1 MIGVMGSTLRR
12 AAVLAALV
20 FVMPGVL
27 SGQAPSVLHISVVLV
42 DADQK
47 VTPVPRHALLISEN
61 PATAAPRLITT
72 GSDGTA
78 DVRLRPGN
86 YTIESD
92 QPITF
97 HGKGYQWTQIV
108 DIVAG
113 RDGVLRLTA
122 DNAEV
127 VEPVASGATSSPTP
141 LEADP
146 SFLLPQWQDSVVALW
161 TSDTRAS
168 GFVVDAKGLV
178 ATSQRAIGTA
188 TSVEVQLTTAL
199 KVGGRV
205 LAADTARDVAVIW
218 IDPAVAASV
227 RPVPLGC
234 GQTAAKPALVDK
246 QDIFAIGAPL
256 RGQKSMT
263 TGRASHV
270 EQPPIASDWILGA
283 GSVGGP
289 VFVTGGGVVG
299 LSSFGDQQDRRER
312 WDSRVVAAA
321 DVCEVVAAAEKKMSS
336 ATPPNRT
343 HLPVEPL
350 RAFPEGV
357 LKEAAQRRAG
367 SLNPYQT
374 TSNDFDVAFIT
385 PVMTY
390 GAKAQPLTDFANWSE
405 YLEDSPPVLLIRVT
419 PRLVEGFWTTV
430 ARGAAR
436 TQGVALP
443 PIKRFKPGFS
453 RLRAF
458 CGDAEVTPIH
468 PLRLE
473 QRVSESDAIHEG
485 LYVFDPGAFGP
496 QCGSVKLV
504 LYSEK
509 EPEKGDTREVD
520 AKVIQR
526 IWQDFETYRALKDD
540 RSGVR

>member
-1 MIGVMGSTLRR
+1 
-12 AAVLAALV
+12 
-20 FVMPGVL
+20 
-27 SGQAPSVLHISVVLV
+27 
-42 DADQK
+42 
-47 VTPVPRHALLISEN
+47 
-61 PATAAPRLITT
+61 
-72 GSDGTA
+72 
-78 DVRLRPGN
+78 
-86 YTIESD
+86 
-92 QPITF
+92 
-97 HGKGYQWTQIV
+97 
-108 DIVAG
+108 
-113 RDGVLRLTA
+113 
-122 DNAEV
+122 
-127 VEPVASGATSSPTP
+127 
-141 LEADP
+141 
-146 SFLLPQWQDSVVALW
+146 
-161 TSDTRAS
+161 
-168 GFVVDAKGLV
+168 
-178 ATSQRAIGTA
+178 
-188 TSVEVQLTTAL
+188 
-199 KVGGRV
+199 
-205 LAADTARDVAVIW
+205 
-218 IDPAVAASV
+218 
-227 RPVPLGC
+227 
-234 GQTAAKPALVDK
+234 
-246 QDIFAIGAPL
+246 
-256 RGQKSMT
+256 MT

-270 EQPPIASDWILGA
+270 EQPPVASDWMLGS

-299 LSSFGDQQDRRER
+299 LSSFGDEQDRRGR
-312 WDSRVVAAA
+312 ADSRVVPAA
-321 DVCEVVAAAEKKMSS
+321 DVCEVVAAAEKKMSGG
-336 ATPPNRT
+336 TPPNGT

-350 RAFPEGV
+350 RAFPEEV
-357 LKEAAQRRAG
+357 LKDAARRRAG

-390 GAKAQPLTDFANWSE
+390 GAKAQPLTDFGNWSE
-405 YLEDSPPVLLIRVT
+405 YLEDSPPVLLIRAT

-509 EPEKGDTREVD
+509 EPEKADTREVD
-520 AKVIQR
+520 PKVIQR
-526 IWQDFETYRALKDD
+526 IWQDFESYRSK
-540 RSGVR
+540 SVEP

>member
-1 MIGVMGSTLRR
+1 MGCSALRR
-12 AAVLAALV
+12 AAAVLAAIV
-20 FVMPGVL
+20 FVLPGAL

-42 DADQK
+42 DADQQ
-47 VTPVPRHALLISEN
+47 VTPVPRHALLISDN

-72 GSDGTA
+72 GPDGTA

-86 YTIESD
+86 YTVESD
-92 QPITF
+92 QPVTF

-113 RDGVLRLTA
+113 RDGVLKLTA
-122 DNAEV
+122 ENAEV
-127 VEPVASGATSSPTP
+127 VEPVASGTTSTPTP

-146 SFLLPQWQDSVVALW
+146 AFLLPQWQDSVVALW
-161 TSDTRAS
+161 TSDARAS
-168 GFVVDAKGLV
+168 GLVVDVKGLV

-188 TSVEVQLTTAL
+188 TSVEVQLTASL

-205 LAADTARDVAVIW
+205 LVADTARDVAVIW
-218 IDPAVAASV
+218 IDPTVAASV
-227 RPVPLGC
+227 RPVPLC
-234 GQTAAKPALVDK
+234 GEAAAKPALVDQ
-246 QDIFAIGAPL
+246 QDIFTISAPL
-256 RGQKSMT
+256 RGQKTMT

-289 VFVTGGGVVG
+289 VFVAGGGVVG
-299 LSSFGDQQDRRER
+299 ISSFGDEQDRRGR
-312 WDSRVVAAA
+312 WDSRVVPAA
-321 DVCEVVAAAEKKMSS
+321 DVCEVIAAAEKKMSG
-336 ATPPNRT
+336 ATPPNGT
-343 HLPVEPL
+343 HLPVEPQ
-350 RAFPEGV
+350 RALPEEM
-357 LKEAAQRRAG
+357 LKQAAQRRAG

-385 PVMTY
+385 PVMIY
-390 GAKAQPLTDFANWSE
+390 GAKERPLTDFSNWSD
-405 YLEDSPPVLLIRVT
+405 YLADSPPVLLVRVT
-419 PRLVEGFWTTV
+419 PRLVEGLWTTV

-443 PIKRFKPGFS
+443 PIKRFKSGFS
-453 RLRAF
+453 RLRAL

-468 PLRLE
+468 PLTLE
-473 QRVSESDAIHEG
+473 QRVSDTDAIHEG

-496 QCGSVKLV
+496 HCGTVKLV

-509 EPEKGDTREVD
+509 EPEKADTREVD
-520 AKVIQR
+520 PKVIQR
-526 IWQDFETYRALKDD
+526 IWQDFEAYRALKD
-540 RSGVR
+540 